1 MAIIRRGALRIV
13 HSFTSDCL
21 RVDGDG
27 NVVCVA
33 ADGLAE
39 SGWCIQEIEDDS
51 VNLVHEPSGRL
62 LRAHGRSVICET
74 PINTTDTCYV
84 WRLMST
90 GTLGRYHLETA
101 DYRKRL
107 YVDAFGAV
115 GVVPSYV
122 AVAFGAVNQS
132 WSLQP

>member
-1 MAIIRRGALRIV
+1 
-13 HSFTSDCL
+13 
-21 RVDGDG
+21 
-27 NVVCVA
+27 
-33 ADGLAE
+33 
-39 SGWCIQEIEDDS
+39 
-51 VNLVHEPSGRL
+51 
-62 LRAHGRSVICET
+62 
-74 PINTTDTCYV
+74 
-84 WRLMST
+84 MST